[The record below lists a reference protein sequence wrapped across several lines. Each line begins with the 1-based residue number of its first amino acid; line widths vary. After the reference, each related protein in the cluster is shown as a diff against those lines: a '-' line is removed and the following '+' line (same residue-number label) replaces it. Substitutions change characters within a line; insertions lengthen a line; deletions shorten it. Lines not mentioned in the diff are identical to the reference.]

1 MAATRA
7 TGTRRQEPATPTSKS
22 SSAATQSQHS
32 WHMRRIRSLVGAAF
46 GAVALLLG
54 FVNDVGGVR
63 SWLQSYRA
71 PDAEI
76 KYFEMKDGGYQL
88 IDPTQVV
95 LHPKYEEVS
104 KGYLSVPL
112 NLAVRNKE
120 ARPLEAVRVEI
131 SYPEGL
137 KILPAGNPKIDPH
150 NRVLI
155 YEHDIEDIQAVDNY
169 TPLKTIDTIYI
180 PYYFDHSTGIHI
192 NPDGGVAELSLSVTG
207 TKTRY
212 SPLELGVRVYSRD
225 RPTLSQKVGFNARES
240 TPPSKK
246 QKTIR
251 GKPTGQEKDL
261 FREVARQ
268 AAHAPNK
275 WVGRD
280 MKKSHK
286 LMYRHVNHEGGTFG
300 VLLVDNTVNY
310 IIADLDGNGFVDY
323 IIEDTAD
330 PGRPDRKFTPLGP
343 EPMVDLQRP
352 RDIKVGIPPP

>member
-7 TGTRRQEPATPTSKS
+7 AGTRRQEPATPTPKS
-22 SSAATQSQHS
+22 SSAATQSQRRS
-32 WHMRRIRSLVGAAF
+32 GMRRIPSLVWAALGAA
-46 GAVALLLG
+46 ALLLG
-54 FVNDVGGVR
+54 FVTDLGGVR
-63 SWLQSYRA
+63 SWIQSSRT

-76 KYFEMKDGGYQL
+76 KYFEKKDARYQL
-88 IDPTQVV
+88 IDPKQVV

-137 KILPAGNPKIDPH
+137 KILPAGSPKIDPH

-155 YEHDIEDIQAVDNY
+155 YEHDVQDIQAVENY

-212 SPLELGVRVYSRD
+212 SPLELGVRIYSRG
-225 RPTLSQKVGFNARES
+225 RPTLSQKVGFTVRES

-251 GKPTGQEKDL
+251 GKPTGQDKDL

-286 LMYRHVNHEGGTFG
+286 LMYRRVNHEGGTFG